1 MNPMTPKRTRRLRAR
16 AATMNAPEE
25 EFDDYGPE
33 PNMKL
38 SHAFLVVLLLHV
50 VAVGGLYAF
59 NSMKAG
65 KVSPT
70 KTAHRSTEP
79 MSPKQQSPNDHGSGD
94 AGGSGPGEEPP
105 VTSKAPLVAK
115 VGEVPKSV
123 AKSSTKGPTK
133 QVAESS
139 QFVSSAPTSP
149 SAPTAPKGFLAS
161 ARSMIGKTVGASG
174 LGVAAV
180 STASAQEPAPATSTA
195 TQSSQVLQ
203 ASQMAG
209 ANTANTYMVKAGD
222 TLTRIASSLGVAI
235 PELERVNGMTE
246 KSVLQVGQILKV
258 PAKMMSQAVSDVSTQ
273 AGKIVESVQLAPAA
287 VAGAVTSVTSATTAL
302 TGAAPTAVAA
312 PVENQGPSTE
322 YTVVRGDSPYKIAKK
337 FKIMPDQLMKANGIT
352 DPKKIQIG
360 QQLKIPTSAAAASKK
375 AVQ

>member
-1 MNPMTPKRTRRLRAR
+1 
-16 AATMNAPEE
+16 MNAPEE

-59 NSMKAG
+59 NSMKAS

-79 MSPKQQSPNDHGSGD
+79 MSPQQQSPNDHGSSD

-105 VTSKAPLVAK
+105 VPSKVPLVAK
-115 VGEVPKSV
+115 VSEVPKSA
-123 AKSSTKGPTK
+123 AKSLAKSPTK

-139 QFVSSAPTSP
+139 QSVSSAPTSP
-149 SAPTAPKGFLAS
+149 SAPSAPKGFLAS
-161 ARSMIGKTVGASG
+161 AKSIIRKTIGTSG
-174 LGVAAV
+174 LSVAAV
-180 STASAQEPAPATSTA
+180 STASAQEPAPASSTA
-195 TQSSQVLQ
+195 TQSSQAPQ
-203 ASQMAG
+203 SSQMAG
-209 ANTANTYMVKAGD
+209 AATANTYMVKAGD

-235 PELERVNGMTE
+235 PELEKVNGMTE

-258 PAKMMSQAVSDVSTQ
+258 PAKVMSQAVSDVSTQ

-287 VAGAVTSVTSATTAL
+287 VAGALTSTTTAL
-302 TGAAPTAVAA
+302 TGAAAAVAA
-312 PVENQGPSTE
+312 PVENQGPTTE
-322 YTVVRGDSPYKIAKK
+322 YTVVKGDSPYKIAKK
-337 FKIMPDQLMKANGIT
+337 FKITPDQLMKANGIT

-375 AVQ
+375 VAQ